1 MEIEPQPQIFD
12 ADESNFEE
20 LIIRGSEERVI
31 VIDFWA
37 PWCGPCRAIA
47 PHVEALGDQ
56 YTGKLKVAKVNVD
69 KNQQVAGQFG
79 IRGIPAILVFKNGE
93 IANQL
98 TGMPANPKGKLQEL
112 VESVL

>member
-1 MEIEPQPQIFD
+1 MANYVDVTD
-12 ADESNFEE
+12 ASFETE
-20 LIIRGSEERVI
+20 VLKSDVP
-31 VIDFWA
+31 VLVDFWA
-37 PWCGPCRAIA
+37 PWCGPCRSIA

>member
-37 PWCGPCRAIA
+37 PWCGPCKT
-47 PHVEALGDQ
+47 LGPIIEEVVTSLNHAAGGNATRMQ
-56 YTGKLKVAKVNVD
+56 RR
-69 KNQQVAGQFG
+69 NQ
-79 IRGIPAILVFKNGE
+79 
-93 IANQL
+93 
-98 TGMPANPKGKLQEL
+98 
-112 VESVL
+112 

>member
-1 MEIEPQPQIFD
+1 MANYVDVTD
-12 ADESNFEE
+12 ASFENEVLKSNVPV
-20 LIIRGSEERVI
+20 LV
-31 VIDFWA
+31 DFWA
-37 PWCGPCRAIA
+37 PWCGPCRSIA
-47 PHVEALGDQ
+47 PHVEALGEQ

-69 KNQQVAGQFG
+69 QNQQVAGQFG

-98 TGMPANPKGKLQEL
+98 TGMPANPKGKLKEL